1 MLTVTTVAAMQAEAR
16 RLRASNRRLA
26 LVPTMGA
33 LHDGHLAL
41 IAEARRHADHVT
53 ASVFVNPTQFGPTE
67 DFARYPRDPDGDAAR
82 LRDAGCDAL
91 FLPSVEEMY
100 PFGVDDGVSVAV
112 SGLDAHLDGP
122 HRPGHFAGVATVVTR
137 LFHACQPDVAVFG
150 QKDAQQLALLRR
162 MTTALRFPVE
172 IVGLPTVREADG
184 LAMSSRNAYLTPD
197 ERAQAPVLY
206 RALAGV
212 REAVEGGERRPEA
225 LVEAARREIEAAPR
239 ARVQYVELV
248 DAASLQPVSGTL
260 APGTSVLVA
269 LAVYF
274 GATRLIDN
282 VSLTVPA

>member
-1 MLTVTTVAAMQAEAR
+1 MC
-16 RLRASNRRLA
+16 
-26 LVPTMGA
+26 
-33 LHDGHLAL
+33 
-41 IAEARRHADHVT
+41 I
-53 ASVFVNPTQFGPTE
+53 
-67 DFARYPRDPDGDAAR
+67 RDR
-82 LRDAGCDAL
+82 
-91 FLPSVEEMY
+91 
-100 PFGVDDGVSVAV
+100 
-112 SGLDAHLDGP
+112 
-122 HRPGHFAGVATVVTR
+122 
-137 LFHACQPDVAVFG
+137 
-150 QKDAQQLALLRR
+150 
-162 MTTALRFPVE
+162 RFPVE